1 MPQSGWW
8 PASATGR
15 QADAHERRAEVEM
28 ALKDK
33 HDTTTAERDPGGG
46 NPGSRY
52 PRRRKSNAG
61 RKPDVTPEN
70 WLDIG
75 LRELG
80 RKGPGSLRLDAL
92 CKKLG
97 ITKGSFY
104 WYFSGRDDFMRK
116 LLQTWEERETL
127 ALIEH
132 VEKLGGTPSEKLHK
146 LFLEA
151 NSGRVN
157 FRTEQAI
164 RHWGH
169 SEPAIRAMLHKV
181 DHERIEYL
189 RRQLTALTTD
199 AAIAEAQATLL
210 YSLIFGEAMIYR
222 REERDRRR
230 QRQDAAFRAIMRM
243 SAESGDR

>member
-1 MPQSGWW
+1 
-8 PASATGR
+8 
-15 QADAHERRAEVEM
+15 M

-97 ITKGSFY
+97 LTKGSFY

-164 RHWGH
+164 RPWGH

>member
-1 MPQSGWW
+1 M
-8 PASATGR
+8 
-15 QADAHERRAEVEM
+15 EVEI
-28 ALKDK
+28 AVKDK
-33 HDTTTAERDPGGG
+33 RIATVVQTDPGGLQ
-46 NPGSRY
+46 

-70 WLDIG
+70 WLEIG

-104 WYFSGRDDFMRK
+104 WYFSGRADFMSK
-116 LLQTWEERETL
+116 LLRTWEERETL

-132 VEKLGGTPSEKLHK
+132 VEMLGGTPAEKLRK
-146 LFLEA
+146 LFTEA

-169 SEPAIRAMLHKV
+169 SEPAIRDMLHKV

-189 RRQLTALTTD
+189 RRQFAALTAD
-199 AAIAEAQATLL
+199 AVIVETQATLL

-222 REERDRRR
+222 REERGRRR
-230 QRQDAAFRAIMRM
+230 QRQDAAFQAVMRM
-243 SAESGDR
+243 SAAGSDR